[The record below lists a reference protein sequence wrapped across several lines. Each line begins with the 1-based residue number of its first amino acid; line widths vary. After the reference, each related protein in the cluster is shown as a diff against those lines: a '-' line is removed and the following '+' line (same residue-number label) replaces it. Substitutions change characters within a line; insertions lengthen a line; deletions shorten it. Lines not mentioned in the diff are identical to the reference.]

1 MKKVDVF
8 ALSISL
14 VLNFLL
20 LFIIPNMDSKE
31 VVGKI
36 KVGLVALDNQKNVNY
51 SGKKEVEKETPII
64 PPKEKTIEKKEV
76 VEPVQ
81 KIITLEE
88 RLKEIEIT
96 APKMAVISK
105 KGATIKK
112 IPKPSTS
119 SPTPKEIEYTEAI
132 ITTKGNSDGIPS
144 GYKLGTLDGDIVAKW
159 DENNK
164 NPEYPETAQ
173 LRGLNGTVKL
183 RLTIDKYGN
192 VLNSS
197 FESGSGV
204 PEINLAIERIARTW
218 KIYLKKKGNTVKGDV
233 ILEYRFKLGSDN

>member
-14 VLNFLL
+14 ILNFLL
-20 LFIIPNMDSKE
+20 LFIIPNMGSKE

-51 SGKKEVEKETPII
+51 SGKKEVKKEIPIV
-64 PPKEKTIEKKEV
+64 PPKKEIIEKKEV
-76 VEPVQ
+76 VAPVE
-81 KIITLEE
+81 KVITLEE
-88 RLKEIEIT
+88 RLKEIEIQ
-96 APKMAVISK
+96 APKMSAVSK
-105 KGATIKK
+105 KSATIKK
-112 IPKPSTS
+112 IPE
-119 SPTPKEIEYTEAI
+119 PKAVAEKIEQKEYAEEII
-132 ITTKGNSDGIPS
+132 NTKGNNDGIPS
-144 GYKLGTLDGDIVAKW
+144 GYKLGALDGDVVANW
-159 DENNK
+159 DSNNRD
-164 NPEYPETAQ
+164 PEYPEAAQ

-204 PEINLAIERIARTW
+204 PEINLAIEKVARTW
-218 KIYLKKKGNTVKGDV
+218 KINLTKKGNAVKGDV
-233 ILEYRFKLGSDN
+233 ILEYRFRLGE